1 MNINEVFS
9 GLDKLFAENRIS
21 EVEKYLT
28 RALSEAE
35 YENDKESML
44 AIQNELI
51 GFHRTTCEHDK
62 ALYFCRQALRLA
74 KQMGIEDTVPY
85 GTTLMNVANANRA
98 AGNLLEALSYYKQVE
113 EIYVNQL
120 APYDILLAGYYNN
133 LALVYQEL
141 GDFDK
146 AVDSLERSLRIVERH
161 ENAGTEIAT
170 TYANLGES
178 LLRAGR
184 LDEAKDRLAEA
195 IRRYQLM
202 GERGYHY
209 SAALSAVGEAWYRQM
224 DYARALKYYE
234 LAAAELYSVYGE
246 NDTYRVILG
255 NIETVKAK
263 LQDDARNKEDILTDE
278 LQ

>member
-35 YENDKESML
+35 YDNDKESML
-44 AIQNELI
+44 AIENELI

-62 ALYFCRQALRLA
+62 ALYFCRQALRLS
-74 KQMGIEDTVPY
+74 KDMEIEDTVPY

-98 AGNLLEALSYYKQVE
+98 AGNLLEALAYYKQVE

-120 APYDILLAGYYNN
+120 GPYDILLASYYNN
-133 LALVYQEL
+133 LSLVYQEL
-141 GDFDK
+141 EAFDK
-146 AVDSLERSLRIVERH
+146 AVDALEKALRIIERH

-184 LDEAKDRLAEA
+184 LDEAKERLSEA

-209 SAALSAVGEAWYRQM
+209 SAALAAVGEAWYRQS
-224 DYARALKYYE
+224 DYEQALRYYE
-234 LAAAELYSVYGE
+234 LAAEELYSVYGD
-246 NDTYRVILG
+246 NDTYKVILG
-255 NIETVKAK
+255 NIETVKLK
-263 LQDDARNKEDILTDE
+263 LVDTNK
-278 LQ
+278 

>member
-35 YENDKESML
+35 YDNDRESML

-51 GFHRTTCEHDK
+51 GFHRTTGEHDK

-74 KQMGIEDTVPY
+74 KQMEIEDTVPY

-113 EIYVNQL
+113 EIYVSQL
-120 APYDILLAGYYNN
+120 GPHDILIASYYNN

-146 AVDSLERSLRIVERH
+146 AVDALEKALKIIERH
-161 ENAGTEIAT
+161 ENAGTEIAA

-184 LDEAKDRLAEA
+184 PQEAEDRLAEA
-195 IRRYQLM
+195 VRRYQLM

-209 SAALSAVGEAWYRQM
+209 SAALSAVGEAWYRQGN
-224 DYARALKYYE
+224 YEEALKYYE
-234 LAAAELYSVYGE
+234 LAASELYSVYGE
-246 NDTYRVILG
+246 NDTYKIILG

-263 LQDDARNKEDILTDE
+263 IQE
-278 LQ
+278 QQ